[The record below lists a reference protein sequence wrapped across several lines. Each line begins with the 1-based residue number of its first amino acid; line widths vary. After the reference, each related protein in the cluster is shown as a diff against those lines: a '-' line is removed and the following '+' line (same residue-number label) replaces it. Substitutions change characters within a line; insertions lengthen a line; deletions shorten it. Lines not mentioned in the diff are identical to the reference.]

1 MRRQVGW
8 LVGLLISVAP
18 MDAYAQPWS
27 GLLSPSRAVEW
38 TSAGVSGGIP
48 NRATICTT
56 LNPGATATQINNAI
70 AACPS
75 GQVVFLNAGTFNL
88 SSGIN
93 MRKNNITLRGAGAA
107 QTILR
112 FSGTTGCFIGEGAA
126 ISVCSGEQLDFGSV
140 IHSANWTAGYATGTT
155 VITLSNTTG
164 LVVGNHMMID
174 QLDDTVD
181 GWPATGDIVVNGT
194 TSFSGEGGNE
204 WVRGG
209 NRGQTQVVTVV
220 AINGLNVTIDPPVAL
235 PNYRASQ
242 SPGAW
247 WGNVTAKG
255 IGIENLTVDDTGNAG
270 SSNDSIQLHNTL
282 NCWIKGVRVVSNA
295 SWGAAQHHNLIRLVY
310 TGRTTIRDGYFYGPL
325 DGNIVRYG
333 WASQVAS
340 NTLWENNIL
349 HHIPSPIVP
358 NDPEIASV

>member
-1 MRRQVGW
+1 MRRQVGC
-8 LVGLLISVAP
+8 LVGILISVAP

-56 LNPGATATQINNAI
+56 LHPGPTAT
-70 AACPS
+70 P
-75 GQVVFLNAGTFNL
+75 
-88 SSGIN
+88 
-93 MRKNNITLRGAGAA
+93 
-107 QTILR
+107 
-112 FSGTTGCFIGEGAA
+112 
-126 ISVCSGEQLDFGSV
+126 
-140 IHSANWTAGYATGTT
+140 
-155 VITLSNTTG
+155 SNTTG

-247 WGNVTAKG
+247 WGHATAKG
-255 IGIENLTVDDTGNAG
+255 SGIEHVTVDDTGNDG
-270 SSNDSIQLHNTL
+270 SSDAGVQLHNTL
-282 NCWIKGVRVVSNA
+282 NCRIKGARVVSNA
-295 SWGAAQHHNLIRLVY
+295 Q
-310 TGRTTIRDGYFYGPL
+310 
-325 DGNIVRYG
+325 
-333 WASQVAS
+333 
-340 NTLWENNIL
+340 
-349 HHIPSPIVP
+349 
-358 NDPEIASV
+358 